1 MKLTTAC
8 ESRPRIFP
16 CSRVRRSNSTAWC
29 LATRLS
35 VFHGTCVLLSRTFV
49 LRVPVHAKANVVAA
63 ESSREALAPV
73 QKAAW
78 HGDAGCRRWL
88 TSRCSVVSTT
98 CLRCLCAPGQTW
110 TGTTVSSAGPART
123 GGGAQRPPR
132 GAASAGARQ
141 GGRGPGR
148 MGRGDALLR
157 RGPLTATRRA
167 LRAGAR
173 KGRPPP
179 PPPSRC
185 HHHHPGHARVHS
197 DAADVLL
204 HPPGRTW
211 NKPSTEGSS
220 EPCFL
225 PPSKKNTASS
235 RSSLRTRQSTPS
247 IDELTKLACVFDRLG

>member
-35 VFHGTCVLLSRTFV
+35 VFHGTCVLLSRTCV
-49 LRVPVHAKANVVAA
+49 LRVLVHAKANVVAA

-78 HGDAGCRRWL
+78 HGDAGRRRWL

-98 CLRCLCAPGQTW
+98 CLRRLCAPGQTW

-185 HHHHPGHARVHS
+185 HHHHPGHARVHTTR
-197 DAADVLL
+197 
-204 HPPGRTW
+204 PT
-211 NKPSTEGSS
+211 
-220 EPCFL
+220 CCC
-225 PPSKKNTASS
+225 
-235 RSSLRTRQSTPS
+235 TRQGGRGTSRARKAAANPVFFLRRKKAQPVHARRCARASPLHQSTS
-247 IDELTKLACVFDRLG
+247 